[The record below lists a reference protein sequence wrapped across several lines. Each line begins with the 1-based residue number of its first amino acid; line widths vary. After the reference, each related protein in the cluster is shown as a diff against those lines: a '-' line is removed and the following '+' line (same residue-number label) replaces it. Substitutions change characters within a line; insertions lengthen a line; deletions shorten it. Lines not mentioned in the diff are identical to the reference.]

1 MKKLLSILG
10 ALGLTTTG
18 VSSVVGCHLHKV
30 APQPNPA
37 PSTKD
42 DKIINKVESWS
53 QAAPLLVNSKNF
65 RNLTAHDVEKTIS
78 NQLPIDQTYQIKI
91 KDSSFYDVKVDNN
104 QLTDGTII
112 ISILHNNKI
121 LVDKQKQ
128 LSEFNIKFTTQEI
141 SYTEKLV
148 NDLNQKTS
156 GSVENIS
163 DFQINF
169 GETSLPLKLIMNL
182 LPSLVKFN
190 NLPTKIPT
198 TFNQNDPVQRQ
209 WTAFVQQFANL
220 AMVGDILK
228 INFNQTFDSS
238 GVKINISGN
247 VGNIINAITP
257 DLIHFH
263 NFLIKQKDDKHRNLL
278 LLLIQYLFAT
288 PQDINNDGFTK
299 VDSGTTK
306 ITSNLDYLICDLLQ
320 PWKTEQGE
328 KFGVNRPIAIDI
340 VKYVT
345 MPVYWDK
352 WELTDIE
359 LAKVGITNVF
369 KNTLNQLF
377 NHDINKDITVDFSV
391 SVLKEDIHL
400 QLKPLIETSLP
411 TFLLQQGYD
420 ENEVNN
426 NISILSGTIKFE
438 SSTDGQTWL
447 AANNLDDILKA
458 NVKDFQVKLD
468 NLQFKVTSKADPTIS
483 FLTNKDLAIK
493 INLDLT
499 TDPLL

>member
-18 VSSVVGCHLHKV
+18 VSSVVGCYPHKV
-30 APQPNPA
+30 AYQPDPA
-37 PSTKD
+37 PPTKD

-53 QAAPLLVNSKNF
+53 QATPLLVNSKNF

-78 NQLPIDQTYQIKI
+78 NQLSIDQTYQIKI
-91 KDSSFYDVKVDNN
+91 KDGSFHDVKVDNN

-112 ISILHNNKI
+112 ILILHNNKI

-141 SYTEKLV
+141 SDTEKLV
-148 NDLNQKTS
+148 NDLNQKTP
-156 GSVENIS
+156 GSVENIF

-169 GETSLPLKLIMNL
+169 GGTSLPLKLIMNL

-198 TFNQNDPVQRQ
+198 TFNQNDSVQKQ

-220 AMVGDILK
+220 PMVGDILK
-228 INFNQTFDSS
+228 ISFNQTFNSS
-238 GVKINISGN
+238 GIKINISGN
-247 VGNIINAITP
+247 VGNIINAIAS

-263 NFLIKQKDDKHRNLL
+263 NFLIKQKDDKHSNLL
-278 LLLIQYLFAT
+278 LLLIQYLFMI

-299 VDSGTTK
+299 VDSGTIK
-306 ITSNLDYLICDLLQ
+306 ITSNLDHLICDLLQ

-328 KFGVNRPIAIDI
+328 KFGVNRPITIEV

-345 MPVYWDK
+345 IPVYWDK

-377 NHDINKDITVDFSV
+377 NHDINKDIKVGFSV
-391 SVLKEDIHL
+391 SVLKEDVHL
-400 QLKPLIETSLP
+400 QLKPLIETALP
-411 TFLLQQGYD
+411 TFLLQQDYD

-426 NISILSGTIKFE
+426 KISILSGTIKFE

-447 AANNLDDILKA
+447 AASNLDNILKA
-458 NVKDFQVKLD
+458 NVKDLRVKLD
-468 NLQFKVTSKADPTIS
+468 NLQFKVTSKADPTIL
-483 FLTNKDLAIK
+483 FLTNKDLATE